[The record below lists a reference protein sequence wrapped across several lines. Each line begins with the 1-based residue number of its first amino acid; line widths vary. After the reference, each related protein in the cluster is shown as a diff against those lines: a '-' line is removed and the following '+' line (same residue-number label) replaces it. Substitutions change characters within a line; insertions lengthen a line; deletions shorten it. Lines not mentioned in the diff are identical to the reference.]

1 MLFDEGVLLRG
12 TKPLACAM
20 WILTNERKAESDMSQ
35 DETVRSIL
43 TSSDASQLPV
53 RDRVGLVI
61 QATDVATTITRIH
74 EAEHAGVQQI
84 WMTQSVGMLDTLTL
98 FAAVAAQT
106 RRIRLGT
113 SIVPVYPRHPLVMAL
128 QAATIDA
135 LAPGRL
141 RLGVGTSHRQVMEN
155 VYGLSMS
162 SPLAYLREYVEVM
175 RQGLWEGRVDHQ
187 GTFFKV
193 ATSFPRQAQ
202 IPLLISALGEKAF
215 RLAGE
220 VADGAISWVCPVP
233 YLLDTALPALR
244 AGAQAQHRPAPPL
257 VAHIPVAISTD
268 EAAVQAAALPHISFY
283 TKAPFYAHMF
293 AAAGFPVTADGTGI
307 TALVKALVVAGNE
320 AQVKKRVRELIASG
334 LDELLLMLVP
344 VADESR
350 EREQL
355 IQVIGSL

>member
-1 MLFDEGVLLRG
+1 MLFDEGVLL
-12 TKPLACAM
+12 TESKPLACAM
-20 WILTNERKAESDMSQ
+20 WILANDRKAESAMSQ
-35 DETVRSIL
+35 EENVRSVL
-43 TSSDASQLPV
+43 TSSDVSQLPI
-53 RDRVGLVI
+53 RDRVGLVV
-61 QATDVATTITRIH
+61 QATDAATAISRIR
-74 EAEHAGVQQI
+74 EAEQGGVQQV

-98 FAAVAAQT
+98 FAAVATHTT
-106 RRIRLGT
+106 RTRLGT
-113 SIVPVYPRHPLVMAL
+113 SIIPIYPRHPLVMAL
-128 QAATIDA
+128 QAATVDA

-141 RLGVGTSHRQVMEN
+141 RLGVGTSHRHVMEN
-155 VYGLSMS
+155 MYGLSMP

-193 ATSFPRQAQ
+193 TASLPRPAQ

-220 VADGAISWVCPVP
+220 IADGAISWVCPVP
-233 YLLDTALPALR
+233 YLLDRALPALQ
-244 AGAQAQHRPAPPL
+244 AGAQAHHRPVPPL
-257 VAHIPVAISTD
+257 VAHIPVAMSTD
-268 EAAVQAAALPHISFY
+268 EAAVQTAAMPRISFY

-293 AAAGFPVTADGTGI
+293 AAAGFPIAADGTG
-307 TALVKALVVAGNE
+307 TAALVKALVVAGNQ
-320 AQVKKRVRELIASG
+320 AQMEKRLRELIASG

-344 VADESR
+344 ISDEAR